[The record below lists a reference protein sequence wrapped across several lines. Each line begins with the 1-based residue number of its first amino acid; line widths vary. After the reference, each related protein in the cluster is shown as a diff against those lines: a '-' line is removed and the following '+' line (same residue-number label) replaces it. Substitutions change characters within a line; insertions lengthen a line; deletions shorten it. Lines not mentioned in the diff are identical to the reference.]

1 MRRADA
7 KQAILGHWVTWQ
19 EQLAEVDVYPHPGT
33 AMHLFYEFLQ
43 ARQPEVLDF
52 ASYSPYLEMRQ
63 WIAEDN
69 EP

>member
-1 MRRADA
+1 MRRTDA
-7 KQAILGHWVTWQ
+7 QQAILSHWVNWQ
-19 EQLAEVDVYPHPGT
+19 ERLADADMHPHPGT

-43 ARQPEVLDF
+43 AQHPACLDF

-69 EP
+69 KP